1 MYFLDSLHR
10 YGRGK
15 IKFKSRICFM
25 FMTLRVMGKENT
37 NKKIWKLSSIS
48 MESLTEQVR
57 TDLVRKI
64 TISTV

>member
-37 NKKIWKLSSIS
+37 KKKKNLEVELNIHG
-48 MESLTEQVR
+48 ESY
-57 TDLVRKI
+57 
-64 TISTV
+64 